1 MRLTSIVPLL
11 LVTLIGVGAA
21 FWLDAKEARRPWPKA
36 TPPPPP
42 SPIYT
47 PSKEIA
53 PGESEIIE
61 IAREHN
67 QLLENAL
74 GRALIDKDAGLR
86 EAAFTFVLPE
96 LVQVDPDRVV
106 ALVEKLEPGEARDTL
121 RTEVTRQWIA
131 KDPGA
136 AVRWMKTLPEEE
148 RRASARTAIESIMAH
163 SPGEATKLSDEFG
176 VNPRCRDADAPRHAR
191 GGDEESDCRP

>member
-21 FWLDAKEARRPWPKA
+21 FWLDAKEPRKPWPKA

-47 PSKEIA
+47 PSNETAPSEAEIV
-53 PGESEIIE
+53 EM
-61 IAREHN
+61 ARDHN
-67 QLLENAL
+67 QRLEDTL
-74 GRALIDKDAGLR
+74 GRALYAKDAAQR

-106 ALVEKLEPGEARDTL
+106 AMVENLEPGEARNTL

-131 KDPGA
+131 RDPDA
-136 AVRWMKTLPEEE
+136 AVRWMKTLPEDEQQASV
-148 RRASARTAIESIMAH
+148 RAAVESIVAH
-163 SPGEATKLSDEFG
+163 SPAEAAELSRQFGMKLELGDPLDKRTKAT
-176 VNPRCRDADAPRHAR
+176 RD
-191 GGDEESDCRP
+191 